1 MARQIFEWD
10 YTNYPGAKKYPHV
23 FSPIQLGNLIIPNRV
38 KYAATEDNLNSH
50 DGYITDEDVA
60 YMRERARGVAGGLCT
75 MQGVYM
81 DERRYGQGYVGQAA
95 AWDDKFIPGLKRIA
109 DAIHEER
116 AVANFQLMHCG
127 RVGGVETPFC
137 EGPSFLPQ
145 RLRLFKPVHEMSH
158 EEVEISIQQHI
169 DAARRGIE
177 AGFDVMEI
185 SGIVGYLVS
194 NFLSSYTNRRTDEYG
209 GDIYARCKFMTDI
222 IKGVR
227 GAIGPDIPLIIRICA
242 WEQLDDV
249 GGNTQD
255 ESMIV
260 YQEAVKAGV
269 DSISVTVGWQ
279 ESIVPVISRDIDFG
293 TWLWVPENAKKFV
306 DVPLSMAYRLFHA
319 DMADKAIADGKIDYW
334 ENCRPQ
340 IADPDMPLKYL
351 EGREEDIRWCVA
363 CNVCLARLFRDAPMT
378 CYINPTCAHENDPSY
393 YPQPASTKKTVF
405 IAGGGPA
412 GLECAW
418 VAADRGHEVHVYDDR
433 EKLGGTIIDAGLAPY
448 NDDELYRIIEFH
460 KAQCD
465 KRGVEFHI
473 GEKLTA
479 EILEE
484 ELPDTV
490 VIATGADYLR
500 GNGAPGFDRDNV
512 ISLTEALYETKPV
525 GDRVVVWGN
534 RKPGIGCAL
543 ALAKKGKK
551 VTLVGAERTVG
562 KDINPSFRW
571 RYNMFLRQN
580 GVTSYNDCDIA
591 EIEDGRVII
600 MTYDGHR
607 VPVEADTVVYA
618 ERGPSAFAAELKA
631 AAAEESIET
640 YVIGDAVVPRGLSGA
655 VHDGYKIGLRI

>member
-1 MARQIFEWD
+1 M
-10 YTNYPGAKKYPHV
+10 
-23 FSPIQLGNLIIPNRV
+23 
-38 KYAATEDNLNSH
+38 
-50 DGYITDEDVA
+50 
-60 YMRERARGVAGGLCT
+60 
-75 MQGVYM
+75 
-81 DERRYGQGYVGQAA
+81 
-95 AWDDKFIPGLKRIA
+95 
-109 DAIHEER
+109 
-116 AVANFQLMHCG
+116 
-127 RVGGVETPFC
+127 
-137 EGPSFLPQ
+137 
-145 RLRLFKPVHEMSH
+145 
-158 EEVEISIQQHI
+158 
-169 DAARRGIE
+169 
-177 AGFDVMEI
+177 
-185 SGIVGYLVS
+185 
-194 NFLSSYTNRRTDEYG
+194 
-209 GDIYARCKFMTDI
+209 
-222 IKGVR
+222 
-227 GAIGPDIPLIIRICA
+227 
-242 WEQLDDV
+242 
-249 GGNTQD
+249 
-255 ESMIV
+255 
-260 YQEAVKAGV
+260 
-269 DSISVTVGWQ
+269 
-279 ESIVPVISRDIDFG
+279 
-293 TWLWVPENAKKFV
+293 
-306 DVPLSMAYRLFHA
+306 
-319 DMADKAIADGKIDYW
+319 
-334 ENCRPQ
+334 
-340 IADPDMPLKYL
+340 
-351 EGREEDIRWCVA
+351 
-363 CNVCLARLFRDAPMT
+363 
-378 CYINPTCAHENDPSY
+378 
-393 YPQPASTKKTVF
+393 
-405 IAGGGPA
+405 
-412 GLECAW
+412 
-418 VAADRGHEVHVYDDR
+418 
-433 EKLGGTIIDAGLAPY
+433 
-448 NDDELYRIIEFH
+448 
-460 KAQCD
+460 
-465 KRGVEFHI
+465 EFHI